1 MKIVTK
7 THFILLA
14 LVWALLSSFTIDISN
29 INKVEKSKVEKNK
42 SKMAIRTSMSDF
54 REEIWLTNLPL
65 YAINELTGY
74 LESKINQK

>member
-1 MKIVTK
+1 MRR
-7 THFILLA
+7 F
-14 LVWALLSSFTIDISN
+14 
-29 INKVEKSKVEKNK
+29 VEKNK

-74 LESKINQK
+74 LESKN

>member
-54 REEIWLTNLPL
+54 REETWLTNLPL

-74 LESKINQK
+74 LEAKS